1 MTNSSRKEVQT
12 VKLQISDGYKSFGAF
27 DILEGAGLQ
36 VKGSEKIG
44 LVGRNGAGKTT
55 LLRIMAGEEDL
66 DRGQVIVPK
75 NVQVGTLSQI
85 TFSDLDRTVHEA
97 LLEVFE
103 PLKQLERD
111 MEALTRV
118 LETDPSE
125 ANLEKFDRLQT
136 EYQAKGGY
144 EYEKELKT
152 VFHHFGFSEE
162 DLDRKLLEFSS
173 GQRTRIGLVKLL
185 LSKPDVLLLDEPTW
199 TSGPSNGWRDM

>member
-1 MTNSSRKEVQT
+1 M
-12 VKLQISDGYKSFGAF
+12 KLQISDGYKSFGAF

-125 ANLEKFDRLQT
+125 ANLKNSTACRRNT
-136 EYQAKGGY
+136 
-144 EYEKELKT
+144 
-152 VFHHFGFSEE
+152 
-162 DLDRKLLEFSS
+162 R
-173 GQRTRIGLVKLL
+173 QRAGMNMRR
-185 LSKPDVLLLDEPTW
+185 
-199 TSGPSNGWRDM
+199 N